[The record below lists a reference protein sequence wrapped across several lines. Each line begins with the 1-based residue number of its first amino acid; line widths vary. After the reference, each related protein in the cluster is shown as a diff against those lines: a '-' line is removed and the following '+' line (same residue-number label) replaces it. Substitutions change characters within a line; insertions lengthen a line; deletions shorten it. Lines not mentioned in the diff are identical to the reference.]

1 MLLEFRLNAAT
12 LADES
17 SVNNYMMGSL
27 ELPQSAVIDAMCMN
41 GDLWFRDYTLDPT
54 ILVANS
60 SRLYR
65 VAEVVDD
72 GFDPMIA
79 AAIEGSVLEQPSQDP
94 ALIARSTGVDPDVVT
109 SYIRLTSQQP
119 DSDVAERFV
128 IFAVRTK
135 LRETAVIFLDRRD
148 VELDS
153 LINRSGVRYRT
164 LVPTNGLWEDAMLTS
179 SLCRLS

>member
-1 MLLEFRLNAAT
+1 MLLEFRLNSAT

-17 SVNNYMMGSL
+17 SVNDYMMGSL
-27 ELPQSAVIDAMCMN
+27 GLPQSAVIDAMCMN

-54 ILVANS
+54 ILVGNS

-72 GFDPMIA
+72 GFDPTIA
-79 AAIEGSVLEQPSQDP
+79 GAIEGSVLEQASQDP

-109 SYIRLTSQQP
+109 SYLRLTSQEP
-119 DSDVAERFV
+119 DSRAVEDFV

-153 LINRSGVRYRT
+153 LINRSGVTYKT
-164 LVPTNGLWEDAMLTS
+164 FVPTNGIWYDATLPS
-179 SLCRLS
+179 SLCQPS